1 MKEKETSPIE
11 TISEI
16 RQLMERS
23 SRFISLSGLSGVF
36 AGMFALMGAL
46 AAYKYLNLEIN
57 TPRKYLYAEGSL
69 YKEFVFFLIADA
81 SLVLLLAVGTGIFL
95 TTRKARKDGNSIFD
109 TTAQKLII
117 NLSIP
122 LVCGGV
128 LCCSMIAHHT
138 FGFIAPAM
146 LIFYGLALVNA
157 SKYTLTDIRYLGF
170 AEIALGLI
178 SSYFIG
184 YGLLFWATGFGLL
197 HIFYGTY
204 MYLKYEK

>member
-1 MKEKETSPIE
+1 
-11 TISEI
+11 
-16 RQLMERS
+16 
-23 SRFISLSGLSGVF
+23 VF
-36 AGMFALMGAL
+36 AGIYALMGAL
-46 AAYKYLNLEIN
+46 AAYKYLNLELN
-57 TPRKYLYAEGSL
+57 TPRKYLYAEGSSFR
-69 YKEFVFFLIADA
+69 EFVIFLLADA
-81 SLVLLLAVGTGIFL
+81 VLVLILAVGTGIFL

-109 TTAQKLII
+109 TSAQKLII

-122 LVCGGV
+122 LLCGGV
-128 LCCSMIAHHT
+128 FCFSMIAHHA

-157 SKYTLTDIRYLGF
+157 SKYTLNDIRYLGF
-170 AEIALGLI
+170 VEIALGLI

-184 YGLLFWATGFGLL
+184 YGLVFWALGFGLM